1 MDLNPPPQGKI
12 KKYSKIKMYKA
23 KSNCIKDGSPI
34 EAIISKEE
42 FDLVQQIRK
51 GRRVPCFDKNK
62 EPHKYVGLLFC
73 GKCKTAMRKRY
84 LSSHNGY
91 DGYMCGFHQKQGQ
104 NYCELNHITFEKLDE
119 LVVFVINLQL
129 KQMKMDVKNLETQI
143 RQMQPEL
150 DSKIAK
156 LQAKIERN
164 LEYRKRA
171 YEQFMDEV
179 LSKEEYLELKQMY
192 ETENQKYQKE
202 LSELNHKAQSQQ
214 SAVNETKI
222 WQEHFNRRKITVEQL
237 NREVLVELIDKI
249 YVYPDQKLDIYFKFA
264 SMENS
269 ADKILEKDGVI

>member
-1 MDLNPPPQGKI
+1 MEEMELVPD
-12 KKYSKIKMYKA
+12 A
-23 KSNCIKDGSPI
+23 H

>member
-1 MDLNPPPQGKI
+1 
-12 KKYSKIKMYKA
+12 
-23 KSNCIKDGSPI
+23 
-34 EAIISKEE
+34 
-42 FDLVQQIRK
+42 
-51 GRRVPCFDKNK
+51 
-62 EPHKYVGLLFC
+62 
-73 GKCKTAMRKRY
+73 
-84 LSSHNGY
+84 
-91 DGYMCGFHQKQGQ
+91 
-104 NYCELNHITFEKLDE
+104 
-119 LVVFVINLQL
+119 
-129 KQMKMDVKNLETQI
+129 MKMDVKNLETQI

-269 ADKILEKDGVI
+269 ADKTLEKDGVI

>member
-1 MDLNPPPQGKI
+1 M
-12 KKYSKIKMYKA
+12 
-23 KSNCIKDGSPI
+23 
-34 EAIISKEE
+34 
-42 FDLVQQIRK
+42 
-51 GRRVPCFDKNK
+51 
-62 EPHKYVGLLFC
+62 
-73 GKCKTAMRKRY
+73 
-84 LSSHNGY
+84 
-91 DGYMCGFHQKQGQ
+91 
-104 NYCELNHITFEKLDE
+104 
-119 LVVFVINLQL
+119 
-129 KQMKMDVKNLETQI
+129 KNLETWI

-269 ADKILEKDGVI
+269 ADKTLEKDGVI